1 MADFE
6 RAIPIILRWEGGYI
20 NHPNDPGGATN
31 RGIILTLFKRYAAE
45 LGLSADIEGLKKLS
59 EDQAK
64 HIYKLQF
71 WDAMSGDHIRDQ
83 QVATIIFDGYVNMG
97 VSALKIAQRV
107 AGSAVDGQFG
117 PNTIATLNAAAG
129 RVFFDT
135 YKDQRIM
142 YYKNLAERK
151 PKLQVFL
158 KGWLNRINSF
168 NYETHHI

>member
-6 RAIPIILRWEGGYI
+6 RAIPIILRWEGGFV

-45 LGLSADIEGLKKLS
+45 LGLSKDVEGLKKLT
-59 EDQAK
+59 EEQAK

-71 WDAMSGDHIRDQ
+71 WDAMRGDEIRDQ
-83 QVATIIFDGYVNMG
+83 QVATIIFDGFVNMG
-97 VSALKIAQRV
+97 GSALRIAQRV
-107 AGSAVDGQFG
+107 VGADADGVFG
-117 PNTIATLNAAAG
+117 NNTIAALNAAAG

-135 YKDQRIM
+135 YKDQRII
-142 YYKNLAERK
+142 YYQELAARK

-168 NYETHHI
+168 HYETHHV